1 MTVTAIIVTYN
12 RQKDLLRCINAVLKQ
27 TKRPDNL
34 LIINNASTDD
44 TIGMINQM
52 FGDFEDVCHFE
63 QDVILKAKYINSIP
77 IYLVNK
83 SVNTG
88 GSGGF
93 YIGLKIA
100 HQYLSTDYY
109 WMMDDD
115 GYPSEDCLKQQLIFS
130 EKYDYVM
137 PVSIDVE
144 NTSQM
149 SWPTV
154 LKNGGKSILYHDVYA
169 SWGSVMD
176 YVYPFNGSL
185 LSKNI
190 VDKVGYINKDF
201 FIWGDEYEHY
211 WRCKRQKFHPVTI
224 TNAIFY
230 HPANK
235 MSFVPILF
243 GLIKV
248 PFSES
253 KVRMICLARNYTY
266 IYWNYDN
273 KMKIVYKLFVYT
285 WLYLVTRKLDYSG
298 YKLYLYSVFDGFKG
312 NFTRHLNYL

>member
-52 FGDFEDVCHFE
+52 FGDFEEVCHFE
-63 QDVILKAKYINSIP
+63 QDVISKTKQINSIP

-88 GSGGF
+88 GAGGF

-115 GYPSEDCLKQQLIFS
+115 GYPSEDCLKQQLIYS

-137 PVSIDVE
+137 PVSIDID
-144 NTSQM
+144 NHLQL
-149 SWPTV
+149 SWPTKKKDNV
-154 LKNGGKSILYHDVYA
+154 KTSLYQDLKD
-169 SWGSVMD
+169 SWGVFMPF
-176 YVYPFNGSL
+176 VFPFNGCLFSANL
-185 LSKNI
+185 
-190 VDKVGYINKDF
+190 VQKVGYIKPEL
-201 FIWGDEYEHY
+201 FIWGDDYEHY
-211 WRCKRQKFHPVTI
+211 YRCLKRGFHPI
-224 TNAIFY
+224 TLLEAVFY

-235 MSFVPILF
+235 TQTYPMIWGLCRIPFV
-243 GLIKV
+243 
-248 PFSES
+248 SS
-253 KVRMICLARNYTY
+253 KLRFVCLVRNWTY
-266 IYWNYDN
+266 IYKQNRMYFH
-273 KMKIVYKLFVYT
+273 IVRNFLAYSWFFII
-285 WLYLVTRKLDYSG
+285 TRKMDLTY
-298 YKLYLYSVFDGFKG
+298 YKLYVTSLFDGLFERW
-312 NFTRHLNYL
+312 NRHSKYI